1 MTEGPGGSRLPTL
14 SGLLRRKAA
23 GSVGRNRVA
32 LEGVTG
38 PPAPGGG
45 GRSGPAVL
53 PWPDSWALK
62 VPEPNGKEVAAEA
75 EEEAGEDEE
84 EEDGVGP

>member
-32 LEGVTG
+32 LEGVT
-38 PPAPGGG
+38 
-45 GRSGPAVL
+45 GPAVL